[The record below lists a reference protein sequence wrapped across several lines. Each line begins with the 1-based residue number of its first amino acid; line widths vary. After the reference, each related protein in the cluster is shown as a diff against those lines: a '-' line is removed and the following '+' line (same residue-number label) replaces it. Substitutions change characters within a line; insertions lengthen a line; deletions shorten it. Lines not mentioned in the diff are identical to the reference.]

1 MSQKID
7 SLERAILELGSEVF
21 RVKHRMDEVDKA
33 NHSYRQIFVSLK
45 RLLDEKGIVS
55 AEDFE
60 EIVALDAILNIQQPG
75 HGSDLLGALSDDL
88 KKVVN

>member
-1 MSQKID
+1 MSQKIE

-33 NHSYRQIFVSLK
+33 NHGYRQIFVSLK
-45 RLLDEKGIVS
+45 RLLDEQGIVS
-55 AEDFE
+55 SEDFE
-60 EIVALDAILNIQQPG
+60 EIVALDAILNLQQSS
-75 HGSDLLGALSDDL
+75 HGSDLLGVLSDDL